1 MRFVKEEILQNTNYS
16 ADNTGKD
23 SIGRKFPFSM
33 HMLTKAAIIDS
44 MTRTQHNRTRHS
56 TNDFQLLMKN
66 DICFHE
72 RSFLFDGLM
81 GEQALLLEPWYLS
94 SLTGV

>member
-1 MRFVKEEILQNTNYS
+1 MLTNVVL
-16 ADNTGKD
+16 T
-23 SIGRKFPFSM
+23 IVVRRIVVPTIVVLTIVE
-33 HMLTKAAIIDS
+33 LTKAAIIDS

-81 GEQALLLEPWYLS
+81 GEQALLLEPWS